1 MNTILISI
9 IAIPIIEILLFIK
22 IGENI
27 GAINTILLII
37 FTAIVGVYFARIQGI
52 KTIKSGFIN
61 IYQNKLPIYEILSG
75 ASIAIAAVLL
85 IIPGFFTDTIGFLLL
100 IPITRKIL
108 LSPIINKSKN
118 QTKNNKTIEAEI
130 IEEKKKMNYKII
142 AKYIKKL
149 DFDISKPDKF
159 FSLTKDISNYKFKI
173 DIKSNRF
180 KDNIIEVQTTLVLE
194 PKDKNFR

>member
-37 FTAIVGVYFARIQGI
+37 FTAIVGVYFARIQGM

-61 IYQNKLPIYEILSG
+61 IYQNKLPIYEMLSG

-85 IIPGFFTDTIGFLLL
+85 IIPGFFTDTMGFLLL
-100 IPITRKIL
+100 IPITRRL
-108 LSPIINKSKN
+108 LLYPIINKSRK
-118 QTKNNKTIEAEI
+118 QTKEDKTIEAEI
-130 IEEKKKMNYKII
+130 IEEKKDE
-142 AKYIKKL
+142 L
-149 DFDISKPDKF
+149 
-159 FSLTKDISNYKFKI
+159 
-173 DIKSNRF
+173 
-180 KDNIIEVQTTLVLE
+180 
-194 PKDKNFR
+194 

>member
-52 KTIKSGFIN
+52 RTIKSGFIN

-85 IIPGFFTDTIGFLLL
+85 ITPGFFTDTMVFLLL
-100 IPITRKIL
+100 IPITMKL
-108 LSPIINKSKN
+108 LLYPIINKSKN
-118 QTKNNKTIEAEI
+118 QTTEDKTIEAEI
-130 IEEKKKMNYKII
+130 IEEKKDE
-142 AKYIKKL
+142 L
-149 DFDISKPDKF
+149 
-159 FSLTKDISNYKFKI
+159 
-173 DIKSNRF
+173 
-180 KDNIIEVQTTLVLE
+180 
-194 PKDKNFR
+194 

>member
-9 IAIPIIEILLFIK
+9 IAIPIVEILLFIK

-52 KTIKSGFIN
+52 KTIRSGFIN

-108 LSPIINKSKN
+108 LSPILNKSKN
-118 QTKNNKTIEAEI
+118 QTKNNETIEAEI
-130 IEEKKKMNYKII
+130 IEEKKDE
-142 AKYIKKL
+142 L
-149 DFDISKPDKF
+149 
-159 FSLTKDISNYKFKI
+159 
-173 DIKSNRF
+173 
-180 KDNIIEVQTTLVLE
+180 
-194 PKDKNFR
+194 

>member
-52 KTIKSGFIN
+52 RTIKSGFIN

-85 IIPGFFTDTIGFLLL
+85 ITPGFFTDTMGFLLL
-100 IPITRKIL
+100 IPITRKL
-108 LSPIINKSKN
+108 LLNPIINKSKN
-118 QTKNNKTIEAEI
+118 QTEENETIEAEI
-130 IEEKKKMNYKII
+130 IEEKKDE
-142 AKYIKKL
+142 L
-149 DFDISKPDKF
+149 
-159 FSLTKDISNYKFKI
+159 
-173 DIKSNRF
+173 
-180 KDNIIEVQTTLVLE
+180 
-194 PKDKNFR
+194 